1 MLTPK
6 EVDEFKRLA
15 FEVYGA
21 KLTDDQARDQGSR
34 LIQLFELIL
43 KNKRKSRDIEIQVK
57 KEQNKNKY

>member
-15 FEVYGA
+15 FEVYGID
-21 KLTDDQARDQGSR
+21 LTDAEAMDQGGR

-43 KNKRKSRDIEIQVK
+43 KMEKQK
-57 KEQNKNKY
+57 KHIANSDEK